1 MKRLIVAGVA
11 VLLAGVAVW
20 VFIWWQS
27 PAETK
32 SFTSYE
38 QAGQSVL
45 GSEVTLVSWQTRYF
59 TTSYPDN
66 LRVIT
71 SNEVTHGNTSGQYLL
86 GTASLKQTDQLAV
99 TIGSLQGVAFNDLPA
114 IRLRQQHTDTYQPTH
129 RSFLPDNSIAF
140 SSVNDYEVAVF
151 LQAEDT
157 YAAVVVSGS
166 AMRQAELDQALEAV
180 VAHWR
185 WRD

>member
-1 MKRLIVAGVA
+1 MKRLIFVGILVVGVA
-11 VLLAGVAVW
+11 IWA
-20 VFIWWQS
+20 FIWWQS

-32 SFTSYE
+32 NFTSYE
-38 QAGQSVL
+38 QTGKSVL
-45 GSEVTLVSWQTRYF
+45 GSEVTLVAWQTRNF

-71 SNEVTHGNTSGQYLL
+71 SNEVAHGNTSGQYLL

-99 TIGSLQGVAFNDLPA
+99 TVGSLQGTMLNDLPA

-129 RSFLPDNSIAF
+129 QSFLPDDSIAF
-140 SSVNDYEVAVF
+140 SSTDDYEVAVF
-151 LQAEDT
+151 WQNEGR
-157 YAAVVVSGS
+157 YAAVVASGS
-166 AMRQAELDQALEAV
+166 IVRQAELDQALEAIIT
-180 VAHWR
+180 HWQ